1 MLSFDGDEENLIESV
16 ISILDA
22 GREKFIYQE
31 INLKS
36 DLHHLL
42 SADCR
47 LDGFIDCHRKPPF
60 IVFRKHETP
69 AVIGRCFA
77 PSTIVM
83 PDFSKNRLIGG
94 QPHFKKQDSFSE
106 DVDFFTFA

>member
-1 MLSFDGDEENLIESV
+1 MERAASHAVSV
-16 ISILDA
+16 DFQPVVF
-22 GREKFIYQE
+22 GG
-31 INLKS
+31 
-36 DLHHLL
+36 LL
-42 SADCR
+42 YADCH